1 MQYTSA
7 MFHSEAPVTASGA
20 GCHHR
25 TGMRRT
31 RGFAAIVAVF
41 MLVVLGL
48 LGATM
53 VTIGSAQQRSSAF
66 DALGA
71 RAMQAARAGMEV
83 GTYQA
88 VRNDSC
94 VNTSF
99 ALGGALSDFSVL
111 IQCNLTSHTEVAPPA
126 IRMFHL
132 VATACNRAVC
142 PAAAGA
148 TYVERQLR
156 GVVTSAAP

>member
-1 MQYTSA
+1 
-7 MFHSEAPVTASGA
+7 MFHSKAPIMVPGM

-25 TGMRRT
+25 SFIRRS

-41 MLVVLGL
+41 ILVVLGL
-48 LGATM
+48 LGAAM

-83 GTYQA
+83 GTYEA

-94 VNTSF
+94 VNATI
-99 ALGGALSDFSVL
+99 ALGGALSGFSVSL
-111 IQCNLTSHTEVAPPA
+111 QCNLTSHTEVAPPA

-132 VATACNRAVC
+132 VATACNRASC
-142 PAAAGA
+142 PAAADA
-148 TYVERQLR
+148 TYVERQVR

>member
-1 MQYTSA
+1 
-7 MFHSEAPVTASGA
+7 MFPSEAPTPVPCAVF
-20 GCHHR
+20 HHR
-25 TGMRRT
+25 TRTRRT

-71 RAMQAARAGMEV
+71 RAIQAARAGMEV
-83 GTYQA
+83 GAYEA

-94 VNTSF
+94 VNT
-99 ALGGALSDFSVL
+99 AIVLGGALSGFSVL

-126 IRMFHL
+126 IRMFHI
-132 VATACNRAVC
+132 VATACNRTVC
-142 PAAAGA
+142 PAAADA